1 MRRFTAFGPSLM
13 VLLLGCCALLVTPV
27 MIGSLR
33 SANTTAQIT
42 LARNTLENDDIL
54 ERIDR
59 AVTAVAD
66 SVLPSLVHIDV
77 QSEWI
82 QDDSGG
88 RRGGGRSTGSGW
100 VYDRSG
106 NIVTNAHVVRGA
118 ERITVQFED
127 GRFADAEL
135 VGIDPF
141 TDIAVIRIEDA
152 ITVFPAPRDTGH
164 IPRRGERIFAFGSPF
179 GFKFSMSE
187 GIVSGLGRDPM
198 STAEFGGFTNFIQTD
213 AAVNPGNSGGP
224 LVSVRGRVVG
234 MNVAI
239 ATARGGSA
247 ELDESG
253 GDSAGISFAIPLPTI
268 ETVVDQLIATGQ
280 VSRGFLGVSLIGAVG
295 FENEA
300 GVFTRGMRVRVEN
313 GGPSDLGGVENG
325 DVITAVAGQGVP
337 EFTIFQS
344 IVGTIPAAEPVD
356 IMLYRDGEPR
366 TVQVVLGELPDHV
379 LGARARRPIMFQ
391 LGLQISDGPAGP
403 IVRNVF
409 ASSPADR
416 IGFVSGQDIL
426 SVGGEPV
433 RDSNEVFTR
442 LTANGLLAAKSVP
455 VRVRETG
462 EDGKIDERTLNVRLG
477 R

>member
-1 MRRFTAFGPSLM
+1 MRRFTAIGPSLI
-13 VLLLGCCALLVTPV
+13 VLLLGSAVLLVTPA
-27 MIGSLR
+27 MIGNLR
-33 SANTTAQIT
+33 NANTSAQIT
-42 LARNTLENDDIL
+42 LARNTLKGDDIL
-54 ERIDR
+54 QRLDR
-59 AVTAVAD
+59 AVVAVAD
-66 SVLPSLVHIDV
+66 GILPSLVHIDV

-82 QDDSGG
+82 TDDEGG

-100 VYDRSG
+100 VYDRDGS
-106 NIVTNAHVVRGA
+106 IVTNAHVVRGA
-118 ERITVQFED
+118 ERITIQFED

-135 VGIDPF
+135 IGIDPF
-141 TDIAVIRIEDA
+141 TDIAVIRIKDA
-152 ITVFPAPRDTGH
+152 VTVFPAPRDTGH

-187 GIVSGLGRDPM
+187 GIISGLGRDPM

-224 LVSVRGRVVG
+224 LVSVRGKVIG

-239 ATARGGSA
+239 ATARGGNA
-247 ELDESG
+247 ELDVTG

-268 ETVVDQLIATGQ
+268 ETVVDQLIETGT

-295 FENEA
+295 FENET
-300 GVFTRGMRVRVEN
+300 GSFTRGMRVRVED
-313 GGPSDLGGVENG
+313 GGPSDQGGIENG

-356 IMLYRDGEPR
+356 ITLYRDGEPR
-366 TVQVVLGELPDHV
+366 TVRVVLGELPDHV

-391 LGLQISDGPAGP
+391 LGMQISNGPNGP
-403 IVRNVF
+403 VVRSVS

-416 IGFVSGQDIL
+416 IGFESGQEIL
-426 SVGGEPV
+426 SVGGRRVENFG
-433 RDSNEVFTR
+433 DVFTL
-442 LTANGLLAAKSVP
+442 LTSNGLLAAKNVEVL
-455 VRVRETG
+455 VRSRT
-462 EDGKIDERTLNVRLG
+462 EDGGVDEKILNVKLG